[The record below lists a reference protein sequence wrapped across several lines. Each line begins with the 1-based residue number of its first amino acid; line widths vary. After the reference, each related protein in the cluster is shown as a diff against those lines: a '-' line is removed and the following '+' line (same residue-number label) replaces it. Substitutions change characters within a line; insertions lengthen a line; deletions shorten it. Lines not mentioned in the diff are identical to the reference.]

1 MQRIDGRLVLSP
13 TDLTKHVACPHI
25 TTLDLEALEQR
36 VPRAPSSDDALNL
49 VFAKGLAHEHD
60 YLEALRAEGR
70 TIEDIAVLGLTRE
83 AAELATVDA
92 MRRGVEVIYQA
103 TFYDRSWIGLADF
116 LLRSDRPSDLGPWSY
131 DIADT
136 KLARRLKVPALLQM
150 ATYAARLETLQGV
163 APQWLVVVT
172 GDRAQHPWR
181 LVDVAP
187 YARRRRAELEDA
199 LDHPRATES
208 VRVPHCAQCRWKER
222 CAQEWVDRDDLI
234 QVAGMR
240 TDHRAALIDLGIPTL
255 RALAEAPEAA
265 LAGGLSVSA
274 RRRLQPQ
281 AQLQLA
287 ERETGTAQFE
297 LLLPEP
303 GRGLQMLPEPDDGDV
318 YLDFEGD
325 PWAQDGAGREYLAGI
340 WTRQGE
346 FVEFWAHDFAEEGR
360 LTTALLD
367 WLTAR
372 WAAHPDMHVYHY
384 APYETTALKRLVGQ
398 HATREAELDQ
408 LLRHEVFVDLYA
420 VVRQGVRISKGSYS
434 IKKLEE
440 FYWGHTRSSDSAGV
454 ADGLSSVVEYERWL
468 SGRDDGAADQAI
480 LDDIRRYNEEDVR
493 STLALH
499 VWLEERRAELEAAG
513 EVLARPVPEPVKEIG
528 DAERAEIELAER
540 LVEGGHELL
549 AGLVGWH
556 RREKRPEWWD
566 FFRYKELETAE
577 LVEDGTAIGDLGP
590 PEERGLVKQSRIWRY
605 PFPPQDCKVSLGKYV
620 PDVDTHAP
628 AGKVVAIDAAE
639 GWVELS
645 MRKSLEPPRPRGLG
659 GPGPVMDQV
668 LRESIARTGELALAG
683 GGNLA
688 TRLLDRVVPQAS
700 DLAGR
705 SGEAPK
711 DVVVR
716 VGRGLD
722 GEVLAVQGP
731 PGTGKTYAGS
741 ALVRE
746 LLDAGLR
753 VGVTAQSHAVVL
765 NLIDEVGRPAWH
777 KDGSKAESSDE
788 VSDPDAL
795 VRHTTDNAEIAA
807 ALASGAATLVGGTAW
822 LWSRDD
828 MVDAVDVLVI
838 DEAGQFSLANAVAV
852 APAAR
857 SLVLLGD
864 PQQLTQ
870 PTKAVHPYGSG
881 VSALDHV
888 RTRVEEGLEVVHD
901 VIPADRGVFLDRTY
915 RMHPS
920 LTRFVSELA
929 YEGRLESAAGREQLT
944 VTAPGAV
951 TGDGLR
957 WAPVVHTVACEQSS
971 REEAA
976 VVRLLVD
983 DLLTGTWTD
992 ASGRTHPF
1000 ALEDVLVV
1008 APYNAHVA
1016 ELVKALPEG
1025 ARVGTVD
1032 TFQGQQGAVVIY
1044 TMGSTSASVAPRG
1057 VSFLYDLHR
1066 LNVAV
1071 SRAKA
1076 IAVVVG
1082 SPLLLDAEVHTPED
1096 LRAVNAL
1103 CRYVDEAVTI

>member
-25 TTLDLEALEQR
+25 TTLDLEAIEQR
-36 VPRAPSSDDALNL
+36 VPRPPTSDDALNL

-60 YLEALRAEGR
+60 YLEELRAEGR
-70 TIEDIAVLGLTRE
+70 TIEDIAALGLARE
-83 AAELATVDA
+83 EAELATLDA

-116 LLRSDRPSDLGPWSY
+116 LLRTERPSDLGPWSY

-187 YARRRRAELEDA
+187 YARRRRVELEDA
-199 LDHPRATES
+199 IDHPRETES
-208 VRVPHCAQCRWKER
+208 VRVAHCAQCRWKER

-240 TDHRAALIDLGIPTL
+240 TDHRAALIDLGVPTL
-255 RALAEAPEAA
+255 RALAEAPEEA
-265 LAGGLSVSA
+265 LAGALSISA

-281 AQLQLA
+281 ARLQLA
-287 ERETGTAQFE
+287 ERESGTAQFE
-297 LLLPEP
+297 LLASEP

-340 WTRQGE
+340 WTRQGQ
-346 FVEFWAHDFAEEGR
+346 FVEFWAHDVDEEGW

-367 WLTAR
+367 WLTER
-372 WAAHPDMHVYHY
+372 WVAHPDMHVYHY

-440 FYWGHTRSSDSAGV
+440 FYWGHTRSSDTAGV

-468 SGRDDGAADQAI
+468 SGRDDGTPDQAI

-499 VWLEERRAELEAAG
+499 EWLEARRAELEAAG

-540 LVEGGHELL
+540 LVEGGHDLL

-566 FFRYKELETAE
+566 YFRYKDLETAE
-577 LVEDGTAIGDLGP
+577 LVEDGTAIGDLGM

-605 PFPPQDCKVSLGKYV
+605 PFPPQDCKVALGAYV
-620 PDVDTHAP
+620 PDVDTHVP
-628 AGKVVAIDAAE
+628 AGKVVALDAAE

-645 MRKSLEPPRPRGLG
+645 MRKSAEPPRPRGLG

-683 GGNLA
+683 GSNLA
-688 TRLLDRVVPQAS
+688 TRLLERVVPPAS

-705 SGEAPK
+705 PGERPK

-716 VGRGLD
+716 VGHGLD

-765 NLIDEVGRPAWH
+765 NLLGEVARPAWH
-777 KDGSKAESSDE
+777 KDGSKAEARDE
-788 VSDPDAL
+788 AADPDAL
-795 VRHTTDNAEIAA
+795 VRHTSDNAEIAA
-807 ALASGAATLVGGTAW
+807 ALASGDATLVGGTAW

-864 PQQLTQ
+864 PQQLRQ

-881 VSALDHV
+881 VSALDHL
-888 RTRVEEGLEVVHD
+888 RTRTEGGIEVVHD
-901 VIPADRGVFLDRTY
+901 VIPDDRGVFLDRTF

-929 YEGRLESAAGREQLT
+929 YEGRLESAPGRERLT
-944 VTAPGAV
+944 VTAPGALA
-951 TGDGLR
+951 GDGLR
-957 WAPVVHTVACEQSS
+957 WCPVVHTVVSDQAS
-971 REEAA
+971 REEAV
-976 VVRLLVD
+976 VVRGLVD
-983 DLLTGTWTD
+983 DLLAGEWTD
-992 ASGRTHPF
+992 AEGVSRPLT
-1000 ALEDVLVV
+1000 LEDVLVV
-1008 APYNAHVA
+1008 APYNAYVA
-1016 ELVKALPEG
+1016 ELVTALPAG

-1082 SPLLLDAEVHTPED
+1082 SPQLLDAEVHTPED

-1103 CRYVDEAVTI
+1103 CRYVDEAVTV